1 MAEQGT
7 EYDRSRIL
15 EAASKARARRR
26 YRRAASLLRRILVVE
41 PSNLELHARLA
52 PLLATSGQG
61 FDAWAS
67 YQICAQA
74 ALREKRLDRAS
85 NVYREAVRYLPRELE
100 AWRKLANIERQ
111 RGHAQQAVEILLE
124 GRQNFRARRRRPQ
137 AIGLLRRAHEIAPWT
152 PEIVLDLARTLGR
165 SDQECEAQLL
175 LEKLAQRVSGR
186 RLRRVRSAQW
196 RIAPTLI
203 NTWRLAATLG
213 ALRDADDEPARTR
226 SFQT

>member
-1 MAEQGT
+1 MTALTFRRGPAAESPPMADQST

-52 PLLATSGQG
+52 PLLAASGQG

-124 GRQNFRARRRRPQ
+124 GRQNFRARKRRAQ
-137 AIGLLRRAHEIAPWT
+137 AVALLRRAHEIAPWT
-152 PEIVLDLARTLGR
+152 PE
-165 SDQECEAQLL
+165 
-175 LEKLAQRVSGR
+175 VS
-186 RLRRVRSAQW
+186 
-196 RIAPTLI
+196 
-203 NTWRLAATLG
+203 
-213 ALRDADDEPARTR
+213 
-226 SFQT
+226 